1 MPERSFQLGMAQILI
16 EGGRPKANLD
26 RAVRAVR
33 QAADLGCRVVVLPE
47 CLDLGWTDPSARE
60 LAQSIP
66 GPHVDRLANA
76 ARMANVFVAAGLA
89 ERQHLGFVTRKF

>member
-66 GPHVDRLANA
+66 GPHVDRLAN
-76 ARMANVFVAAGLA
+76 VFVAAGLA